1 MVPIHL
7 LGASSG
13 GSYVGMMAMN
23 MPRFG
28 FKVSSICVQ
37 IMALRLDSP
46 NSKLHS
52 HIPPTLFVHM
62 IRDQHIAIMI
72 HDSIVKLQHENI
84 PVQEYQCKSKPIN
97 KTFFNDHGKVL
108 SLEDSNKL
116 HTSLLEYGYIDK
128 NNYELIDDPRQ
139 SNWRDIVKKILPK
152 NEDSLISDL
161 SPLSELM
168 NVAYGQHEITDEYL
182 NEIFI
187 FFNKYSMI

>member
-1 MVPIHL
+1 
-7 LGASSG
+7 
-13 GSYVGMMAMN
+13 
-23 MPRFG
+23 
-28 FKVSSICVQ
+28 
-37 IMALRLDSP
+37 
-46 NSKLHS
+46 
-52 HIPPTLFVHM
+52 M